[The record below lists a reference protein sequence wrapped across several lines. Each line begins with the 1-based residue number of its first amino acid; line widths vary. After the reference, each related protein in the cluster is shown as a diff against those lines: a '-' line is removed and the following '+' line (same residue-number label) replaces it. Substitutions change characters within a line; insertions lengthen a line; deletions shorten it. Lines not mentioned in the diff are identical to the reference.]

1 MTELTF
7 FATIPP
13 KLWQTKTI
21 GRDFS
26 FTRVSKDVLFLFFS
40 SQRSVL
46 VFLLL
51 LLF

>member
-1 MTELTF
+1 VTELTF

-26 FTRVSKDVLFLFFS
+26 FSQVSKDVFFRFFS
-40 SQRSVL
+40 SQGSLL